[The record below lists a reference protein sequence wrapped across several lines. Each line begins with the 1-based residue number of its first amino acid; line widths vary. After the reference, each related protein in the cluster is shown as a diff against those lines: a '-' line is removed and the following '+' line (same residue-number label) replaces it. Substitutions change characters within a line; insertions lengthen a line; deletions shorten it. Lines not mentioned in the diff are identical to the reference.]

1 MTTVNALRSAK
12 LSPQVAAA
20 SHSFGIGQAV
30 RLRPSFKYASVA
42 GIYYVT
48 ATLPSS
54 GDQPQYRIR
63 NDEERYERV
72 ATQDSLEAV
81 TASSDSTKTTLVER
95 TFGRG

>member
-1 MTTVNALRSAK
+1 MTTVSALPSTKPATR
-12 LSPQVAAA
+12 LGAA

-63 NDEERYERV
+63 ND
-72 ATQDSLEAV
+72 D
-81 TASSDSTKTTLVER
+81 
-95 TFGRG
+95 